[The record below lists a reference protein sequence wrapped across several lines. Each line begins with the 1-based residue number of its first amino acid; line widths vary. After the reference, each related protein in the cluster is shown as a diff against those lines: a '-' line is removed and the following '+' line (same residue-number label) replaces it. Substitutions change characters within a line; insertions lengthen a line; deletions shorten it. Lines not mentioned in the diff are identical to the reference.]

1 MRIRANLRR
10 ARKRAKLS
18 QEALASAIDTTQQTY
33 RNIELGVHDVKLTHA
48 LRIAEKLGYD
58 VTEIRELFGLHDV
71 ERADEDREAA

>member
-18 QEALASAIDTTQQTY
+18 QEALARAIDTTQQTY

-58 VTEIRELFGLHDV
+58 VTEIREFGLHDV